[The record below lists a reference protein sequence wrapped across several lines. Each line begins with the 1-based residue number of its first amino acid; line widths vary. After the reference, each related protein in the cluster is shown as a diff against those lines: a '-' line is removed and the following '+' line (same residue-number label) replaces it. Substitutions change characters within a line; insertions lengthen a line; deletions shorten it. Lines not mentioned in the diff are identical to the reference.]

1 MQWLISLILFCTV
14 WTAGARIAVVAHSG
28 RVEQGYVR
36 LTGGRLVLADAAK
49 NLSLRIDPSNVVW
62 AFFEEPGPVSF
73 QPRIAPTTEG
83 WLEAD
88 IGQVSIRGDVR
99 REGDTITLR
108 SAGVGV
114 RSMAD
119 SFHFIYKAATTNSE
133 IVARVAM
140 VHNTD
145 PLAQA
150 GVMMRDQLGVDA
162 RCVML
167 GLTPERAGFL
177 LWRELEVGHAQ
188 LQPQPDMSAPYW
200 VKLKREGDDFF
211 AYKSPNG
218 RQWLLAG
225 KTTVRMGTN
234 YFAGLA
240 AASGRDYTLNWTTF
254 DKVGDGVYVENAEF
268 PPRAELI
275 SGSVVAGWPVT
286 LREDALEFH
295 WNFSEVT
302 VPLRVVSRLLF
313 QWASPDWLS
322 TTRAQG
328 SGVWLANGEFFE
340 GDFRSVSAG
349 RLLVSSVLYGNRA
362 FDANSEVTMVGF
374 QRERLRPAKYE
385 IRTVSGSVWR
395 AQSLVFGEN
404 EVTLK
409 EPAMGTVH
417 IPLHELSAIFQR

>member
-1 MQWLISLILFCTV
+1 MQRLITLILFCTA

-36 LTGGRLVLADAAK
+36 LTGGRLVLADAAR
-49 NLSLRIDPSNVVW
+49 NLSLRIDPTNMVW

-73 QPRIAPTTEG
+73 KHGSTPVTEG
-83 WLEAD
+83 WREVD
-88 IGQVSIRGDVR
+88 IGQVYIRGDLR
-99 REGDTITLR
+99 RDGDAITLR
-108 SAGVGV
+108 SAGVGL
-114 RSMAD
+114 RSTAD
-119 SFHFIYKAATTNSE
+119 SCHFVYIPVTTNSE

-162 RCVML
+162 RCIML

-177 LWRELEVGHAQ
+177 LWRETEVGHAQ
-188 LQPQPDMSAPYW
+188 TQPQPDMSVPYW
-200 VKLKREGDDFF
+200 VKLRREGDDFF
-211 AYKSPNG
+211 AYKSSNG
-218 RQWLLAG
+218 RQWILAG

-234 YFAGLA
+234 YFVGLA
-240 AASGRDYTLNWTTF
+240 AASGQDYTLNWTTF
-254 DKVGDGVYVENAEF
+254 DKVGNGPYVENVEF

-275 SGSVVAGWPVT
+275 SGSVVAGWPIT
-286 LREDALEFH
+286 LREDALEFR

-302 VPLRVVSRLLF
+302 VPLRLVSRLLF
-313 QWASPDWLS
+313 QWASPDWLAN
-322 TTRAQG
+322 TRAQG
-328 SGVWLANGEFFE
+328 AGVWLANGEFFE
-340 GDFRSVSAG
+340 GDFRAVSAG

-385 IRTVSGSVWR
+385 VRTISGSVWR
-395 AQSLVFGEN
+395 AESLVFGEN
-404 EVTLK
+404 EVVLK
-409 EPAMGTVH
+409 EQAMGIVR
-417 IPLHELSAIFQR
+417 IPLHELSAIYHP